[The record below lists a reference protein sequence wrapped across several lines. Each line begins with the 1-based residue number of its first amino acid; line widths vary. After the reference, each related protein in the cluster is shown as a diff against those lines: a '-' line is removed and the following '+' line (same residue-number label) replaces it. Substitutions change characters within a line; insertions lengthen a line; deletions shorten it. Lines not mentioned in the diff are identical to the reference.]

1 MATEPSDTDLILDRR
16 LTILETRFDTILP
29 TLATKADLAELRLAT
44 KADIAELRGEFLA
57 KLAETKLE
65 LKAETARLTK
75 WMASMFITM
84 VLGFG
89 GMALTMMSL
98 LRH

>member
-1 MATEPSDTDLILDRR
+1 MATDSNEAEIIRDRR

-29 TLATKADLAELRLAT
+29 MLATKADLAEL
-44 KADIAELRGEFLA
+44 KGEFLA
-57 KLAETKLE
+57 KLAETKVE
-65 LKAETARLTK
+65 LKTEIRAESTRLTK
-75 WMASMFITM
+75 WMASMFVTII
-84 VLGFG
+84 LGFG